1 VDIQTRLISVCIS
14 QNRSLLTLGPIYIK
28 LHITLN
34 QIVPSTDVYNVP
46 VMYVSN
52 SHFTDVSY
60 VP

>member
-1 VDIQTRLISVCIS
+1 
-14 QNRSLLTLGPIYIK
+14 
-28 LHITLN
+28 LN

-60 VP
+60 VPLTYVSNLTL